1 MNHSLKVGFNFG
13 VTSGIITTLGL
24 IVGLNSATASK
35 LAVIGGIITIAIAD
49 ACSDALGI
57 HISEEG
63 EGKHTT
69 KEVWTSTLSTF
80 FFKFIIAITF
90 IIPFLFLKLNT
101 AIIIGVIY
109 GLALLGIFSYL
120 LSKNEKEASWKVVG
134 EHLVIAALVIVVTYF
149 VGEIIANL
157 FPIIA

>member
-24 IVGLNSATASK
+24 MVGLNSATNSK

-63 EGKHTT
+63 ENKHTRT
-69 KEVWTSTLSTF
+69 EIWQSTLSTF
-80 FFKFIIAITF
+80 FFKFIFASIF
-90 IIPFLFLKLNT
+90 IIPFLFFDLKT
-101 AIIIGVIY
+101 GVIVSVIL
-109 GLALLGIFSYL
+109 GLLLLTLFSYKL
-120 LSKNEKEASWKVVG
+120 AKNQNSEKPWGIVF
-134 EHLVIAALVIVVTYF
+134 EHLFIVVLVIIVTYF
-149 VGEIIANL
+149 VGEL
-157 FPIIA
+157 VDMFFL